1 MDKRTP
7 QWEIQPPTAAGLL
20 RALGVEEA
28 GFAAQ
33 YRAVRNFVRLPAAR
47 AMPGSLRSDLR
58 QRNLLPRRGNGRV
71 MECATLE
78 DARANI
84 DRVDEQLVDLLAE
97 RDAYVRQAARFK
109 RSPEEAA
116 APRRVE
122 QMIAG
127 VRGFARDSGVDPDLV
142 ERVYRTMIDGFTE
155 LERAESLHRAGGG
168 HAATDTATTQT
179 NPDDEQNQ
187 DGQIDSADGSR
198 G

>member
-1 MDKRTP
+1 MDKRAP
-7 QWEIQPPTAAGLL
+7 RWEIQPPTAEGLL

-47 AMPGSLRSDLR
+47 AMPSGLRSELR
-58 QRNLLPRRGNGRV
+58 RRNLLPRRGNGRA

-97 RDAYVRQAARFK
+97 RGAYVRQAAGFK
-109 RSPEEAA
+109 QGPEEAS

-122 QMIAG
+122 QVIAG
-127 VRGFARDSGVDPDLV
+127 VRGFARESGIDPDLV
-142 ERVYRTMIDGFTE
+142 EHVYRTMIDGFTE
-155 LERAESLHRAGGG
+155 LERLELAGREGAGGADPEG
-168 HAATDTATTQT
+168 TPTWTGAAG
-179 NPDDEQNQ
+179 EQ
-187 DGQIDSADGSR
+187 DGDGHRDAADDLQG
-198 G
+198 